1 METVL
6 QWRLALM
13 GDRRSVEAFELALEP
28 FAPALLA
35 FEADEEKNLWTLEGI
50 GEDDPDADGIAAALA
65 ETAARLGVPV
75 PDYTLEPLEQRDWLR
90 ENLMAF
96 PPLPIGRFFVHGSHL
111 EAPNR
116 SGRVA
121 ILVDAATA
129 FGSGEHPTTM
139 GCLLAIHALKRHD
152 RRPPRVLD
160 MGCGSGILSIG
171 AAKVWPVPVDAV
183 DIDPESVRVTR
194 FNAVRNRVCRSLR
207 AEAGD
212 GYRVA
217 MVRRNAPYH
226 LILSNILARPLMKM
240 APKLDRALA
249 PGGLAVLSGLLVK
262 QEAMV
267 LAAHRAQGLAKVA
280 SFRHRGW
287 STLVLRKSG
296 PGTPGRVRLPR
307 FTPRGPVTI

>member
-1 METVL
+1 MENR
-6 QWRLALM
+6 QWRLALT
-13 GDRRSVEAFELALEP
+13 DDKAAVQTYEAALED

-35 FEADEEKNLWTLEGI
+35 FEADEAKGIWTLEAI
-50 GEDDPDADGIAAALA
+50 GEDEPDRDGIAAALS
-65 ETAARLGVPV
+65 AAAAALGREAPA
-75 PDYTLEPLEQRDWLR
+75 YTLEDLEQRDWLR
-90 ENLMAF
+90 ENLISF
-96 PPLPIGRFFVHGSHL
+96 PPLPIGRFFVHGGHIA
-111 EAPNR
+111 APGR

-139 GCLLAIHALKRHD
+139 GCLLALDALKRFD
-152 RRPPRVLD
+152 GRPPRILD

-171 AAKVWPVPVDAV
+171 AAKVWRKPVDAV

-194 FNAVRNRVCRSLR
+194 FNAVRNRVARELA

-212 GYRVA
+212 GYRTSL
-217 MVRRNAPYH
+217 VRRRRPYA
-226 LILSNILARPLMKM
+226 LILSNILAKPLMKM
-240 APKLDRALA
+240 APSLDRALA
-249 PGGLAVLSGLLVK
+249 PGGIAVLSGLLSR

-296 PGTPGRVRLPR
+296 PGTPGRIRLPR

>member
-1 METVL
+1 MENR
-6 QWRLALM
+6 QWRLALT
-13 GDRRSVEAFELALEP
+13 DDKAAVQAYETALED

-35 FEADEEKNLWTLEGI
+35 FEADEAKGIWTLEAI
-50 GEDDPDADGIAAALA
+50 GEDEPDRDGIAAALSA
-65 ETAARLGVPV
+65 AAAGLGRET
-75 PDYTLEPLEQRDWLR
+75 PDYAIEDLEQRDWLR
-90 ENLMAF
+90 ENLISF
-96 PPLPIGRFFVHGSHL
+96 PPLPIGRFFVHGCHV

-116 SGRVA
+116 SGRVS

-139 GCLLAIHALKRHD
+139 GCLLALHALKRFD
-152 RRPPRVLD
+152 GRPNRVLD

-171 AAKVWPVPVDAV
+171 AAKVWPTRVDAV

-194 FNAVRNRVCRSLR
+194 FNAVRNRVARTL
-207 AEAGD
+207 AAQAGD
-212 GYRVA
+212 GYRTDLAQRGV
-217 MVRRNAPYH
+217 PYD
-226 LILSNILARPLMKM
+226 LILSNILAKPLMKM
-240 APKLDRALA
+240 APALNRALA
-249 PGGLAVLSGLLVK
+249 RGGVAVLSGLLTK

-280 SFRHRGW
+280 SFRHNGW

-296 PGTPGRVRLPR
+296 SGTPGRIRLPR

>member
-1 METVL
+1 MTE
-6 QWRLALM
+6 QWRLALI
-13 GDRRSVEAFELALEP
+13 GDKAEVAAFEEALEP

-35 FEADEEKNLWTLEGI
+35 FEADEEKGLWSLEAI
-50 GEDDPDADGIAAALA
+50 GEDQPDRDGIAAALA
-65 ETAARLGVPV
+65 EAAKSLGIAV

-90 ENLMAF
+90 ENLISF
-96 PPLPIGRFFVHGSHL
+96 PPLPIGRFFVHSCHVPP
-111 EAPNR
+111 PNR

-139 GCLLAIHALKRHD
+139 GCLLALHALKRLD
-152 RRPPRVLD
+152 NRPARVLD

-171 AAKVWPVPVDAV
+171 AAKIWPVEVDAV

-194 FNAVRNRVCRSLR
+194 FNAVRNRVAARLR
-207 AEAGD
+207 ADAGD
-212 GYRVA
+212 GYRSPL
-217 MVRRNAPYH
+217 VRGNAPYD
-226 LILSNILARPLMKM
+226 LILSNILAKPLMKM
-240 APKLDRALA
+240 APALDRALA
-249 PGGLAVLSGLLVK
+249 RGGVAVLSGLLTK

-267 LAAHRAQGLAKVA
+267 LSAHRARGLVKIA
-280 SFRHRGW
+280 SFRHRAW

-296 PGTPGRVRLPR
+296 AGTPGRIRLPR